1 MIGRDAFS
9 VLAPVLGPYKKKWL
23 CHPLPRFMAVST
35 IPNMWHRSFANAYAA
50 VVADEIWGF
59 MLEPARIIINNVLLY
74 QGTGT
79 WYLAVSYSHL
89 ERNELDGT
97 RAAYC

>member
-1 MIGRDAFS
+1 MSPSSNVHGGQHDSKYVTIELLLHAAF
-9 VLAPVLGPYKKKWL
+9 
-23 CHPLPRFMAVST
+23 
-35 IPNMWHRSFANAYAA
+35 
-50 VVADEIWGF
+50 VADEIWCF